1 MNPALAS
8 PAERYARDLAG
19 GRFAADPAQAAAVA
33 ALQKV
38 YEQLLAKPP
47 KRRLGSSRLVW
58 PPVQGVYFWGG
69 VGRGKTWLM
78 DLFYEALP
86 FSRKQRTHFH
96 RFMLDVHERRRR
108 YPEQRDPLALVAA
121 EIAEQTR
128 VLCFDEFFV
137 SDIADAMILGRL
149 MESLFQHGVT
159 LVATSNIVPDGL
171 YKDGLQRQNFLPAI
185 DVLKRNVKVLNVDHG
200 IDYRLRHLTDAQLYL
215 SPCDTACEARLADYF
230 RRFAGSDGQSG
241 RTLDIHGREL
251 IARQSAEGVVWF
263 DFPEL
268 CEGPRGAAD
277 YIELAHTHH
286 TLILSRVPVLT
297 VYDENEARRFITL
310 IDELYDRGVKLV
322 IAADA
327 PLEQLYRGERL
338 QFEFVRT
345 RSRLQEMRSLEYLR
359 QPHRP

>member
-1 MNPALAS
+1 MGPAA
-8 PAERYARDLAG
+8 RYAQDLAG
-19 GRFAADPAQAAAVA
+19 GRFAPDPAQAAAVA
-33 ALQKV
+33 ALQTV

-78 DLFYEALP
+78 DLFYESLP

-96 RFMLDVHERRRR
+96 RFMLEVHERRRR
-108 YPEQRDPLALVAA
+108 YPEQRDPLALVAE
-121 EIAEQTR
+121 EIARQTR

-149 MESLFQHGVT
+149 MESLFKQGVT
-159 LVATSNIVPDGL
+159 LVTTSNIEPDGL
-171 YKDGLQRQNFLPAI
+171 YRDGLQRQNFLPAI
-185 DVLKRNVKVLNVDHG
+185 AVLKRHVQVLNVDHG

-215 SPCDTACEARLADYF
+215 SPCDPACEQRLGDYF
-230 RRFAGSDGQSG
+230 RRFAGGDGEAGVS
-241 RTLDIHGREL
+241 LDLHGREV
-251 IARQSAEGVVWF
+251 IARRQCNGVAWF
-263 DFPEL
+263 DFAEL

-286 TLILSRVPVLT
+286 TLILSRVPVMT

-310 IDELYDRGVKLV
+310 IDELYDRSVKLV

-338 QFEFVRT
+338 QFEFART

>member
-1 MNPALAS
+1 MG

-19 GRFAADPAQAAAVA
+19 GRFAPDPAQAAAVA
-33 ALQKV
+33 ALQTV

-78 DLFYEALP
+78 DLFYESLP

-108 YPEQRDPLALVAA
+108 YPEQRDPLALVAD
-121 EIAEQTR
+121 EIAQQTR

-149 MESLFQHGVT
+149 MERLFKQGVT
-159 LVATSNIVPDGL
+159 LVTTSNIEPDGL
-171 YKDGLQRQNFLPAI
+171 YRDGLQRQNFLPAI
-185 DVLKRNVKVLNVDHG
+185 AVLKRHVRVLNVDHG
-200 IDYRLRHLTDAQLYL
+200 IDYRLRHLTDAELYL
-215 SPCDTACEARLADYF
+215 NPCDPACEERLATYF
-230 RRFAGSDGQSG
+230 HRFAGGDGEAGVS
-241 RTLDIHGREL
+241 LDLHGREV
-251 IARQSAEGVVWF
+251 IARRQCNGVAWF
-263 DFPEL
+263 DFAEL

-286 TLILSRVPVLT
+286 TLLLSRVPVLT

-338 QFEFVRT
+338 QFEFART